1 MHSWL
6 QAIYS
11 TPKSKLLWSVFAPYD
26 AMTKKD
32 EYSGNKKNGKHS

>member
-11 TPKSKLLWSVFAPYD
+11 TPKSKLLWFVFAPYD

-32 EYSGNKKNGKHS
+32 EYSGNKKKW